1 MLTGFFMHQIFF
13 RSFVRT
19 FKYNSISSRY
29 SLIDSALFLSPLT
42 SSIIYFI
49 DPYISKPCLFLII
62 YIWFKRFS
70 VLIYLFS
77 SSLIA
82 LISFFS
88 LKRFITSL
96 IMVSLITLPS
106 IFVLEDLSF
115 YVLIKRPEVSIRE
128 YKILVEI

>member
-1 MLTGFFMHQIFF
+1 MLIGFFMHQIFF
-13 RSFVRT
+13 RSFMRT
-19 FKYNSISSRY
+19 FKYRSISSRY

-42 SSIIYFI
+42 SKIIYFI
-49 DPYISKPCLFLII
+49 DPYISKPCLFLIT
-62 YIWFKRFS
+62 YNWFKKFS

-82 LISFFS
+82 LILFFS
-88 LKRFITSL
+88 LKAFITSL

-106 IFVLEDLSF
+106 IFVLKDLSF